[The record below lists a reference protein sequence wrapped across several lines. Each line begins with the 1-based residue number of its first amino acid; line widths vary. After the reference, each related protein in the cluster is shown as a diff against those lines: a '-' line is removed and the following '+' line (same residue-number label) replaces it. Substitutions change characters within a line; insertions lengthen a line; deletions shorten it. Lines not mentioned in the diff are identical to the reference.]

1 MLLSAAGEAKAQ
13 SSDSY
18 SEGKYALEQA
28 LMHNA
33 AVQKRALDQ
42 LGGPRGSSRW
52 GREGVGGCGRLSRTA
67 GVNMGWGE
75 GNRSKGQQ

>member
-1 MLLSAAGEAKAQ
+1 
-13 SSDSY
+13 
-18 SEGKYALEQA
+18 
-28 LMHNA
+28 MHNA
-33 AVQKRALDQ
+33 AVQKRASDQ

-67 GVNMGWGE
+67 GVTMGWGE